1 MDGEHPG
8 GGSLQLGQ
16 LIDDGYG
23 AAIRYDLQRVGLD
36 LADVWRGTL
45 APRRV
50 LDLVEQGPDDS
61 AFAAQQRGGLA
72 HRAWTLERH
81 LQAALLDAMNSAAWI
96 LAQVNSKS
104 NVKRPPEVPRPTL
117 SAAAESNTAR
127 TLDLSRHPLAQPLP
141 ERYRT
146 KAEITRGG

>member
-1 MDGEHPG
+1 MDDGHPG

-16 LIDDGYG
+16 LIDDGHG

-61 AFAAQQRGGLA
+61 AFRASLRGGLE

-81 LQAALLDAMNSAAWI
+81 LQAALLNAMNTATWVV
-96 LAQVNSKS
+96 AQSKS
-104 NVKRPPEVPRPTL
+104 KKTIARPTAIEPPGMG
-117 SAAAESNTAR
+117 AAVKANGR
-127 TLDLSRHPLAQPLP
+127 KRLDLSRHPLARPLP
-141 ERYRT
+141 EHLKT
-146 KAEITRGG
+146 KASTRGG